1 MVVKTFRH
9 GTPLS
14 PPVQERL
21 RALIAEIGEYETA
34 KKIGVGYSSIARA
47 AAGMGLRRGT
57 AVAIEMKLES
67 IKSANGTKPNGTK
80 PAKVKGR

>member
-21 RALIAEIGEYETA
+21 RALIVEIGEYEAA

-57 AVAIEMKLES
+57 AGLIEMKLEA
-67 IKSANGTKPNGTK
+67 IKTANGTK
-80 PAKVKGR
+80 PAKTKGK